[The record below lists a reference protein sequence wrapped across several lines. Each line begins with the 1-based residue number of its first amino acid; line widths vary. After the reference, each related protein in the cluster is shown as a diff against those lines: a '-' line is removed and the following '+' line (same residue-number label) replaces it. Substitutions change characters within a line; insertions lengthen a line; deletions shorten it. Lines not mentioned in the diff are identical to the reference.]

1 MNLGT
6 STFPIYHNHFK
17 SSTHHRSTIL
27 NAEHTVAR
35 QTGNLEGERRNKQRI
50 NITFGR
56 IASLAAGHYVGARCL
71 RLYKNFQA
79 YNYHS
84 FSFESFG
91 FDLRL
96 TRRTTKA
103 IQEPGD
109 VIYVMNLTNIKPDTL
124 ADEYSKSQQFI
135 LRGRR

>member
-1 MNLGT
+1 M
-6 STFPIYHNHFK
+6 
-17 SSTHHRSTIL
+17 
-27 NAEHTVAR
+27 
-35 QTGNLEGERRNKQRI
+35 
-50 NITFGR
+50 
-56 IASLAAGHYVGARCL
+56 GARCL

-109 VIYVMNLTNIKPDTL
+109 VIYVMNLTNIKPDTS

-135 LRGRR
+135 LRGRREESLIKTVDCNIKLLKLRSLS